1 MMPSP
6 RATMPLVPL
15 IGQSRNARPFA
26 PTSRARRSVSVGEMV
41 LIWMIVCP
49 AWPATASP
57 RGPRTTSSTAAS
69 DGRTTHTASAARAT
83 ASADGAAWP
92 PSASRARA
100 FSATTSWPTTS
111 WPPPRRRAA
120 TAEPSRPSPT
130 IPIVAIRGR
139 GAAGRARQ
147 GSWDHAARV
156 RDPVCGWA
164 PPGRVAS
171 VARARERV
179 PSTPA
184 THARRRRW
192 RLPATTS
199 RGLGR
204 GTLAVRARREVA
216 RVDGVREELLRVV
229 DPELADGRDGVDD
242 HILETAADALDLTD
256 VNVLDRVAVLVE
268 PHRPPRCVG
277 EIHAPERG
285 DELLT
290 VLDVAPG
297 RLERRLQHDAR
308 DVRSL
313 RVVGRHGLGAG
324 LFVGPLEAGR
334 ALPAEGEV
342 VADHGHP
349 LVAEVVVDPFAER
362 VRRLRAR
369 PARAHD
375 PRAALALREV
385 VGGHDRM
392 DSRDLLLVH
401 VGRDRVADR
410 RAHRAE
416 QHVDPLPLDEAPYLG
431 EARGGLALVVLD
443 DELHVPPRELT
454 ALLVEEELEAVDH
467 VPPVGGEEAGLG
479 HHEPDL
485 DRAFLGRAGA
495 DDGERRRR
503 EREQGDDD

>member
-6 RATMPLVPL
+6 RATIPLVPL

-130 IPIVAIRGR
+130 IPIVAIR
-139 GAAGRARQ
+139 
-147 GSWDHAARV
+147 
-156 RDPVCGWA
+156 
-164 PPGRVAS
+164 
-171 VARARERV
+171 
-179 PSTPA
+179 
-184 THARRRRW
+184 
-192 RLPATTS
+192 L
-199 RGLGR
+199 
-204 GTLAVRARREVA
+204 LAVLAWREVA
-216 RVDGVREELLRVV
+216 RVHRVREEVLRVV
-229 DPELADGRDGVDD
+229 DPELADGGDGVDD
-242 HILETAADALDLTD
+242 RVLQTAADALDLTD

-268 PHRPPRCVG
+268 PHRPPRRVG

-308 DVRSL
+308 DV
-313 RVVGRHGLGAG
+313 
-324 LFVGPLEAGR
+324 
-334 ALPAEGEV
+334 
-342 VADHGHP
+342 
-349 LVAEVVVDPFAER
+349 
-362 VRRLRAR
+362 
-369 PARAHD
+369 
-375 PRAALALREV
+375 
-385 VGGHDRM
+385 
-392 DSRDLLLVH
+392 
-401 VGRDRVADR
+401 
-410 RAHRAE
+410 
-416 QHVDPLPLDEAPYLG
+416 
-431 EARGGLALVVLD
+431 
-443 DELHVPPRELT
+443 
-454 ALLVEEELEAVDH
+454 
-467 VPPVGGEEAGLG
+467 
-479 HHEPDL
+479 
-485 DRAFLGRAGA
+485 
-495 DDGERRRR
+495 
-503 EREQGDDD
+503 